1 MKHYKTISFTFFLLF
16 ILLGSNV
23 VAQNP
28 SIRNKDGSIDKEN
41 VIKEFNMYI
50 DTIGRLPMTEE
61 EGWSV
66 IKNFTLYLFPYE
78 IKIRD
83 NATYP
88 DKTYTIEQQSQI
100 NSDCFNELY
109 AILDKKVKEQTEIA
123 SQKNIAPEPE
133 NTGFQVSFD
142 WRIGALIGCVV
153 ILVIL
158 IIVFA
163 RILKKNKKKP
173 SSYKE
178 KPVMTPPVHH
188 VDTGDAGIV
197 VRRKT
202 ESIMK
207 KQCLDDVIENS
218 NYLKIEGYDFCND
231 TAVRRIYIKNTCIKD
246 IYNIYA
252 DDLRNP
258 NNPKE
263 DGCMVLGRWVHNK
276 TSNEYDV
283 SLEEIVLPGDDA
295 VFSEYELNF
304 GGKIK
309 LKATERLK
317 KLRRETDQQYDLTC
331 WVHSHPG
338 LGVFFSNSD
347 SNVQTQLKHP
357 SHPNFLTAFVVDIL
371 TPKQDLGIFTFKH
384 DTSINSKTDL
394 KKLYSLEEWYQWAL
408 ESERNSF
415 QEEDHY
421 DTLSNANQRTNH
433 CYSIQFNNSAI
444 IDISLLSANSQG
456 ELVRWIHGF
465 SKGQLDRV
473 NNIVVK
479 VSETD
484 NENDSELIGAFVI
497 APHCSIPSIRKAI
510 AIHIEQI
517 KFVAVYST
525 SNGLLTSIPIVDKDL
540 CSDEKYYGEQ
550 KLEDLK
556 IWTRRKR

>member
-1 MKHYKTISFTFFLLF
+1 MKHYKTISFTILLLF
-16 ILLGSNV
+16 ILFGSNV
-23 VAQNP
+23 MAQPP

-41 VIKEFNMYI
+41 VIKEFNTYI
-50 DTIGRLPMTEE
+50 DTIGHLPSTEE
-61 EGWSV
+61 ESWSL

-83 NATYP
+83 NATFS
-88 DKTYTIEQQSQI
+88 DKTYTNEQQSQI
-100 NSDCFNELY
+100 NSECYNELF
-109 AILDKKVKEQTEIA
+109 AILDRRIKERTETTN
-123 SQKNIAPEPE
+123 QNIAPGPE
-133 NTGFQVSFD
+133 NIEFHNNLD
-142 WRIGALIGCVV
+142 WRIIALIGSVV
-153 ILVIL
+153 MLMVL
-158 IIVFA
+158 IIVFV
-163 RILKKNKKKP
+163 RISKKDKKK
-173 SSYKE
+173 SDSNVE
-178 KPVMTPPVHH
+178 KHVMTPPVYP
-188 VDTGDAGIV
+188 VDNIDAGIV

-207 KQCLDDVIENS
+207 KQCLDDVVDNS
-218 NYLKIEGYDFCND
+218 NYLKIDGSDFCAD

-263 DGCMVLGRWVHNK
+263 DGCMVLGRWVHDK

-384 DTSINSKTDL
+384 DTNINSKTDL

-408 ESERNSF
+408 ESERNNF
-415 QEEDHY
+415 QQEDHY
-421 DTLSNANQRTNH
+421 DTLSNASQH
-433 CYSIQFNNSAI
+433 FDYCHSIQFNNSAI
-444 IDISLLSANSQG
+444 IDISLLSANFQG

-465 SKGQLDRV
+465 SNHQAEKV